1 MDIDIQTCTWIWIR
15 YLDLIGYLDIRVC
28 GWSAPYTRST
38 WPKVLMQRNSETG
51 CDKKF
56 IPTTARLVIFTAWS
70 GLSRFD
76 QKSKS
81 CIFSRYLSANIYL
94 VCILIVSLVSYHM
107 THMNCV
113 SNVTFD
119 QNVCARRGLFRK
131 TFKEILINSTSLR
144 YCLLW
149 WFSRHAVYI
158 CRMPIMRIC
167 CR

>member
-1 MDIDIQTCTWIWIR
+1 
-15 YLDLIGYLDIRVC
+15 
-28 GWSAPYTRST
+28 
-38 WPKVLMQRNSETG
+38 MQRNSETG

-131 TFKEILINSTSLR
+131 TFKEIFINSTSLR